1 MIRFGP
7 VEGEDQLAQ
16 ILELQRENHRAQVSD
31 AIARS
36 QGFVT
41 VAHDLPTLRAM
52 HAHAPSVVALEGGR
66 VVGYALV
73 MLREAR
79 ALLPI
84 LAPMF
89 VKLDALEHQ
98 GRPLREQR
106 YYVMGQICVASSHR
120 GQGVFDGLYRE
131 HRTLMSPRFDAV
143 VTEIATRNTR
153 SMRAHARVGFQT
165 WLTYADASDTWAIVG
180 WDWRRGSTSA
190 PRLSADAQGGR

>member
-7 VEGEDQLAQ
+7 VEGDAQLAQ
-16 ILELQRENHRAQVSD
+16 VLELQRENHRAQVS
-31 AIARS
+31 AEIATG

-41 VAHDLPTLRAM
+41 VAHDLPALQAM
-52 HAHAPSVVALEGGR
+52 HAQAPSVVAIDGER

-79 ALLPI
+79 TLIPI
-84 LAPMF
+84 LEPMF
-89 VKLDALEHQ
+89 EKLDALEHN

-106 YYVMGQICVASSHR
+106 YYVMGQICVATSHR

-131 HRTLMSPRFDAV
+131 HRASMSPRFDAV

-153 SMRAHARVGFQT
+153 SLRAHARVGFQT
-165 WLTYADASDTWAIVG
+165 WLTYADATDTWAIVG
-180 WDWRRGSTSA
+180 WDWR
-190 PRLSADAQGGR
+190 